1 MSHKKPSYILIFT
14 LTILSLVTILTQQL
28 LRTVYVGTHFDQAMI
43 EREHAEMLA
52 LGGVNLAI
60 AQLTSKI
67 HTNKKDQKKT
77 KEKKDPAF
85 AKASAGREKKQRTK
99 MLKRVLPN
107 LNRWQVFDLQEN
119 IDGVEGQVKI
129 CVSCENGKIN
139 INEAFDF
146 KKKQFKPEYKKLL
159 ESLKF
164 KKQQAS
170 GAQIVKQLT
179 TFLKKRNRKLE
190 EISLL
195 QTQALKTVSQLFYK
209 PPERTEKRRDSK
221 PNEKLAI
228 QDIFTIWSKSDK
240 LEALFLSDALCA
252 IFGFRRP
259 RAFDSQTRKEKFET
273 VIKSFDPNKD
283 ENNPDYWK
291 TLHPLYEQK
300 GSFKI
305 EDFKIF
311 SSKFE
316 PTVYS
321 VLSSGKVGNVEQK
334 LLAIIEKESKKG
346 EDSKQVNNL
355 QIKPFKIIRLYW
367 I

>member
-1 MSHKKPSYILIFT
+1 MSQKKPSYILIFT

-52 LGGVNLAI
+52 LGGINLAI
-60 AQLTSKI
+60 AQLASATQ
-67 HTNKKDQKKT
+67 TNKKDQKKVDQEK
-77 KEKKDPAF
+77 KEKQ
-85 AKASAGREKKQRTK
+85 EKEQRTK

-119 IDGVEGQVKI
+119 IDDIEGEVKI

-159 ESLKF
+159 ETLKF

-179 TFLKKRNRKLE
+179 NYLKKRGRKIE
-190 EISLL
+190 DISLL
-195 QTQALKTVSQLFYK
+195 QTQALKTVSQLFYQ
-209 PPERTEKRRDSK
+209 PPERSKNKRDSR

-252 IFGFRRP
+252 ILGFRRP
-259 RAFDSQTRKEKFET
+259 RAYDAQTRKEKFET

-291 TLHPLYEQK
+291 SLHPLYEQK
-300 GSFKI
+300 GSFKV

-316 PTVYS
+316 PSVYS

-346 EDSKQVNNL
+346 EGSKQ
-355 QIKPFKIIRLYW
+355 IKIFKIVRLYW